1 MAFRAI
7 RVLGRQM
14 TLPYFQYQQDGGDW
28 LVRRER
34 FGLHDEM
41 GVGKTATVWNAVDKI
56 GAERGIIV
64 CPAMLRENWIGEYR
78 KFVST
83 PRRLCKG
90 QNIHDFQAWKK
101 GRFNIL
107 ITSYELATK
116 WADEIRN
123 MGEPLDFIAFDE
135 GHYMKNSG
143 AQRTK
148 RLLGPNCDGTYGMIE
163 WAQRVWHVTGTPM
176 ANDPQDIYTFLRMCD
191 AMQLPEATFT
201 KRYFHKI
208 LTRFGARMQ
217 PRTEMIAE
225 LQSLIS
231 NNSIRRT
238 KRDIGMQLP
247 PIFLTT
253 ALVDGDTDAVST
265 MLREFPGVERAILA
279 AVDQGGLSF
288 LDAQHIMTLRR
299 LIGEAKAV
307 PYGHMLLEELMSS
320 ATDKRV
326 VYGIHV
332 SALETLRDFLLAHG
346 INAVLVNG
354 STRERDRVEA
364 VKSFQE
370 DPEVQVFI
378 GNIRAAGVGL
388 TLTAACEI
396 DMLESDW
403 SPAGN
408 AQAIMRIHRIGQTRN
423 VRARF
428 ITLANS
434 LDEVVN
440 RIVAQK
446 TAAIA
451 SIEGEAMHAAPLDVL
466 AQFA

>member
-1 MAFRAI
+1 
-7 RVLGRQM
+7 M
-14 TLPYFQYQQDGGDW
+14 TLPFFQYQDEGAQVLASKD
-28 LVRRER
+28 R

-41 GVGKTATVWNAVDKI
+41 GVGKTATIWNAVDRI

-64 CPAMLRENWIGEYR
+64 CPAMLRENWIGEYK
-78 KFVST
+78 KFIKT

-90 QNIHDFQAWKK
+90 QNIHDFRAWQK
-101 GRFNIL
+101 GRFNFL
-107 ITSYELATK
+107 VTSYELATK
-116 WADEIRN
+116 WAKEIRS

-135 GHYMKNSG
+135 AHYMKNSD

-148 RLLGPNCDGTYGMIE
+148 ALLGANCDGMNSMIE
-163 WAQRVWHVTGTPM
+163 WSQHVWHATGTPM
-176 ANDPQDIYTFLRMCD
+176 ANDPKDIYTFLRMCD
-191 AMQLPEATFT
+191 AMQLSEAQFT
-201 KRYFHKI
+201 SRYFHKQM
-208 LTRFGARMQ
+208 TRFGARQ
-217 PRTEMIAE
+217 TPRDEMVPE
-225 LQSLIS
+225 LQALIA

-238 KRDIGMQLP
+238 KKSIGMQLP

-253 ALVDGDTDAVST
+253 TLVDGDTDAVRS
-265 MLREFPGVERAILA
+265 MLKDYPGLEKAIMQAVEM
-279 AVDQGGLSF
+279 GGLSF

-307 PYGHMLLEELMSS
+307 PYGHMLLEELQSG

-332 SALETLRDFLLAHG
+332 DALTSLRDFLRAHG
-346 INAVLVNG
+346 VNVVLVNG
-354 STRERDRVEA
+354 STKEKDRIEA
-364 VKSFQE
+364 VRAFQE
-370 DPEVQVFI
+370 DEGCSVFI
-378 GNIRAAGVGL
+378 GNIRAAGTGI
-388 TLTAACEI
+388 TLTASCEI
-396 DMLESDW
+396 DMMESDW

-408 AQAIMRIHRIGQTRN
+408 AQAIMRIHRIGQHRN

-428 ITLANS
+428 ITLAGS

-451 SIEGEAMHAAPLDVL
+451 SIEGDAMHAAPLDVL

>member
-1 MAFRAI
+1 
-7 RVLGRQM
+7 M
-14 TLPYFQYQQDGGDW
+14 TLPFFQYQDEGGTV
-28 LVRRER
+28 LASKER

-41 GVGKTATVWNAVDKI
+41 GVGKTATLWNAVDKI
-56 GAERGIIV
+56 GATRGIV
-64 CPAMLRENWIGEYR
+64 VAPAMLRENEIGEYR
-78 KFVST
+78 KFIST
-83 PRRLCKG
+83 PRKLCKG
-90 QNIHDFQAWKK
+90 QNIHDFTAWKK
-101 GRFNIL
+101 GRFDIL
-107 ITSYELATK
+107 VTSYELATK
-116 WADEIRN
+116 WAPEIWK
-123 MGEPLDFIAFDE
+123 MGEMLDFVAFDE
-135 GHYMKNSG
+135 AHYMKNSET
-143 AQRTK
+143 QRT
-148 RLLGPNCDGTYGMIE
+148 RALLGPDSDGVNSLVS
-163 WAQRVWHVTGTPM
+163 WAQHVWHITGTPM
-176 ANDPQDIYTFLRMCD
+176 ANDPKDIYTFLKLMD
-191 AMQLPEATFT
+191 AMQLSEAQFV

-208 LTRFGARMQ
+208 MTRFGARQ
-217 PRTEMIAE
+217 EPKPEMISE
-225 LQSLIS
+225 LQQLIA

-238 KRDIGMQLP
+238 KKSIGMQLP

-253 ALVDGDTDAVST
+253 TLVDGDTSIVGD
-265 MLREFPGVERAILA
+265 MLKAYPGIERAILA

-307 PYGHMLLEELMSS
+307 PYGYMLLEELRSG

-326 VYGIHV
+326 VYGIHKD
-332 SALETLRDFLLAHG
+332 ALISLRDFLWAHG
-346 INAVLVNG
+346 VKAVLVNG
-354 STRERDRVEA
+354 DTREKDRIEA
-364 VKSFQE
+364 VRAFQN
-370 DPEVQVFI
+370 DADCTVFI
-378 GNIRAAGVGL
+378 GNIKAAGVGL

-408 AQAIMRIHRIGQTRN
+408 AQAIMRIHRIGQLRN

-428 ITLANS
+428 ITLAKS

-451 SIEGEAMHAAPLDVL
+451 SIEGDAMHAAPLDVL

>member
-1 MAFRAI
+1 
-7 RVLGRQM
+7 M
-14 TLPYFQYQQDGGDW
+14 TLPLFQYQEDGASV
-28 LVRRER
+28 LIQRER
-34 FGLHDEM
+34 YGLHDEM
-41 GVGKTATVWNAVDKI
+41 GVGKTGTGWRAVDKI
-56 GAERGIIV
+56 GAERGIV
-64 CPAMLRENWIGEYR
+64 VAPAMLRENWIGEYK
-78 KFVST
+78 KFIST

-123 MGEPLDFIAFDE
+123 MGEVLDFVIFDE

-143 AQRTK
+143 ANRTK
-148 RLLGPNCDGTYGMIE
+148 RLLGPKYDGCDGMIE
-163 WAQRVWHVTGTPM
+163 WAQHVWHLTGTPM
-176 ANDPQDIYTFLRMCD
+176 ANDPLDIYTFLRMCD
-191 AMQLPEATFT
+191 AIQLPEETFI
-201 KRYFHKI
+201 KRYFHKR
-208 LTRFGARMQ
+208 LTRFGARME
-217 PRTEMIAE
+217 PRPEMIAE
-225 LQSLIS
+225 LQALIS

-238 KRDIGMQLP
+238 KRDIGLQLP

-253 ALVDGDTDAVST
+253 SLVDGDTDAVSD
-265 MLREFPGVERAILA
+265 MLKSFPGIERAILQ

-307 PYGHMLLEELMSS
+307 PYGHMLLEELRSG
-320 ATDKRV
+320 ADKRV

-332 SALETLRDFLLAHG
+332 AALETLRDFLLSHG

-354 STRERDRVEA
+354 NTREKDRISA
-364 VKSFQE
+364 VDDFQN
-370 DPEVQVFI
+370 DPSCEVFI
-378 GNIRAAGVGL
+378 GNIRAAGTGI
-388 TLTAACEI
+388 TLTAGCEI
-396 DMLESDW
+396 DLLESDW

-408 AQAIMRIHRIGQTRN
+408 AQAIMRVHRIGQLRK
-423 VRARF
+423 VRGRF

-451 SIEGEAMHAAPLDVL
+451 SIEGEAMPAAPLDVL